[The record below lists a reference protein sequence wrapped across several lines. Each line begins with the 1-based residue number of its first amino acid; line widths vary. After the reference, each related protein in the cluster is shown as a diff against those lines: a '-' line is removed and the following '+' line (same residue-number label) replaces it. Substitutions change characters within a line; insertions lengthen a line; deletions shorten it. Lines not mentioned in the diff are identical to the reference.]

1 MPLAVIFV
9 FRGKSRGIGHHPSG
23 AICFSR
29 ASHVRRSTGPVAWA
43 TELAWTLMV
52 NAGFFHLYGPLMV
65 PLGDASPAVEPVQES
80 RRNCGPNCGA
90 MTKPTAD
97 AS

>member
-9 FRGKSRGIGHHPSG
+9 FPGKSRGIRHHPSG

-29 ASHVRRSTGPVAWA
+29 ASLVRRSTDPVAWVA
-43 TELAWTLMV
+43 ELARTLMV
-52 NAGFFHLYGPLMV
+52 NAVFFHMHGPLMV
-65 PLGDASPAVEPVQES
+65 PLGDASPAAEPVQES